1 MKLVIVALCFSI
13 AAAIWTRP
21 LPSFAISNRVR
32 IPNHFLKR
40 REKTKICF
48 EDQLQ
53 FIFNLRSQLNAG
65 VNQVDAL
72 KFAVSRVPEFAFE
85 NTKQAI
91 ASQANLIPALHRDSI
106 QNSFPDLI
114 NCAHLLEL
122 GLNSGSSIS
131 APLSQIA
138 QSLINR
144 RKHEQLISTELAS
157 TKASVFVLA
166 GLPIIG
172 FAMGLILGADSISW
186 LLGTG
191 AGRVCLLLGLALE
204 LVGWLWIRQLLN
216 RALADVT

>member
-1 MKLVIVALCFSI
+1 MKLVIAALCFAI

-21 LPSFAISNRVR
+21 LPSFAIRYRVR

-40 REKTKICF
+40 REKTKMCF

-72 KFAVSRVPEFAFE
+72 KFAVSRAPELAFE
-85 NTKQAI
+85 NTKAAI

-106 QNSFPDLI
+106 QNGFPDLI
-114 NCAHLLEL
+114 NCANLLEL
-122 GLNSGSSIS
+122 GLNSGSSINAS
-131 APLSQIA
+131 LSQIA

-157 TKASVFVLA
+157 TKATVFVLA
-166 GLPIIG
+166 GLPIMG
-172 FAMGLILGADSISW
+172 FAMGSILGTDSISW
-186 LLGTG
+186 LFGTG

-204 LVGWLWIRQLLN
+204 LVGWLWIRRLLN
-216 RALADVT
+216 RALADAV

>member
-1 MKLVIVALCFSI
+1 MIAALCFAT

-21 LPSFAISNRVR
+21 LPSFAIRYRVR

-40 REKTKICF
+40 SAKTKMCF
-48 EDQLQ
+48 EDELQ

-65 VNQVDAL
+65 VNQADAL
-72 KFAVSRVPEFAFE
+72 KFAVNRAPEFAFE
-85 NTKQAI
+85 NTKQAM

-106 QNSFPDLI
+106 QNNFPDLI
-114 NCAHLLEL
+114 NCANLLEL
-122 GLNSGSSIS
+122 GLNSGSSIN

-144 RKHEQLISTELAS
+144 KKHEQLISTELAS
-157 TKASVFVLA
+157 TKATVFVLA
-166 GLPIIG
+166 GLPIMG
-172 FAMGLILGADSISW
+172 FAMGLILGTDSISW

-204 LVGWLWIRQLLN
+204 LFGWLWIRQLLN

>member
-1 MKLVIVALCFSI
+1 MKLVIVALCFSM

-40 REKTKICF
+40 REKTKMCF

-72 KFAVSRVPEFAFE
+72 KFAVSRAPEFAFE
-85 NTKQAI
+85 NTKQGI
-91 ASQANLIPALHRDSI
+91 ASQVSVLSALHRDSI

-114 NCAHLLEL
+114 NCANLLEL
-122 GLNSGSSIS
+122 GSNSGSSIN
-131 APLSQIA
+131 APLSQMA

-157 TKASVFVLA
+157 TKATVFVLA
-166 GLPIIG
+166 GLPIMG
-172 FAMGLILGADSISW
+172 FAMGSILGTDSISW
-186 LLGTG
+186 LFGTG
-191 AGRVCLLLGLALE
+191 AGRACLLLGLALE
-204 LVGWLWIRQLLN
+204 LVGWLWIRRLLN